1 MNLSALELAKK
12 LPDYT
17 DLLEIALQIEQM
29 SVKKAML
36 EGAIKLSE
44 ANVIKEVTSNP
55 IYFQAGKIPSMVYI
69 DATYKFLGLENELPE
84 LRQTVS
90 ALGYNI
96 EKLKTTMDVYR
107 TMIGIWQT
115 LSANER
121 KSSL

>member
-17 DLLEIALQIEQM
+17 DLLEIATQIEAL
-29 SVKKAML
+29 SIKKSML

-55 IYFQAGKIPSMVYI
+55 TYFQAGKIPSMVYI

-84 LRQTVS
+84 LRQTV
-90 ALGYNI
+90 ATLGYSI

>member
-17 DLLEIALQIEQM
+17 DLLEIAIQIEAL
-29 SVKKAML
+29 SIKKAAL

-84 LRQTVS
+84 LRQTV
-90 ALGYNI
+90 AGLGYNI

>member
-17 DLLEIALQIEQM
+17 DLLEIATQIEQL
-29 SVKKAML
+29 SIKKSAL

-44 ANVIKEVTSNP
+44 ANVIKEVTTNP
-55 IYFQAGKIPSMVYI
+55 VYFQAGKVPSMVYI
-69 DATYKFLGLENELPE
+69 DATYRFLGLENELPE
-84 LRQTVS
+84 LRQTV
-90 ALGYNI
+90 AGLGYNI
-96 EKLKTTMDVYR
+96 EKLKATMDVYR